1 MSMEKFGSKYGTSF
15 QNKIISALLSD
26 RSFSRQVFDI
36 IKSEYFDSEAS
47 EWLVR
52 EIMSHLEEYEKLPT
66 LDVLKVRINT
76 VDRDVLKT
84 SIVDTLKF
92 AWNHLESD
100 DLDYVKEQ
108 TLDFCKNQCIKN
120 AILDS
125 VELLEQGKYD
135 VIKKKVDD
143 AMKAGQDSNLGH
155 EYKTMIVER
164 YEDSIRNVV
173 STGWQCIDEITQG
186 GFGKGELVLFAA
198 PPGIGKSWSLVN
210 IGVAAMKLGKT
221 VAHYTLE
228 LNEGYVGQRYDAVL
242 SKIAVANLKYNME
255 DVKKSVMNV
264 KGDLIVKHYP
274 TKTASVTSLKA
285 HMDKM
290 ILRGKK
296 PDVVIVDYAD
306 LLRGPSNKERH
317 EELETIFEDLRGMA
331 GEYEI
336 PVYTA
341 SQINRSGADDDIITG
356 TKIAGSFSKMMTAD
370 FVVSLSRKIE
380 DKLAGTGRWHVIK
393 NRFGP
398 DGMTFPSKA
407 NFSTGE
413 ISIYNEDSISGQQTK
428 KEMKGGESL
437 VRKELAQKYKEMK
450 GEIDF

>member
-1 MSMEKFGSKYGTSF
+1 MEKFGSKYGTSF
-15 QNKIISALLSD
+15 QNKIISALLGD
-26 RSFSRQVFDI
+26 RSFLRQVFDI
-36 IKSEYFDSEAS
+36 LKSEYFDSDAS

-52 EIMSHLEEYEKLPT
+52 EIMSYVDEYEKLPT

-76 VDRDVLKT
+76 IDRDVLKI
-84 SIVDTLKF
+84 SVVDTLKF

-100 DLDYVKEQ
+100 DLQYVKEQ
-108 TLDFCKNQCIKN
+108 TIDFCKNQCIKN

-135 VIKKKVDD
+135 VIKQKVDD
-143 AMKAGQDSNLGH
+143 AMKAGHDSNLGH
-155 EYKTMIVER
+155 EYKTMIIER
-164 YEDSIRNVV
+164 YEDSVRNVV
-173 STGWQCIDEITQG
+173 STGWGVIDEITQG

-198 PPGIGKSWSLVN
+198 PPGIGKSWSLIN

-221 VAHYTLE
+221 VVHYTLE

-255 DVKKSVMNV
+255 DVKKSVTNV

-290 ILRGKK
+290 ILQDKR

-306 LLRGPSNKERH
+306 LLRGPSNKERY

-331 GEYEI
+331 GEYEVPI
-336 PVYTA
+336 YTA
-341 SQINRSGADDDIITG
+341 SQINRSGADDDVITG

>member
-1 MSMEKFGSKYGTSF
+1 MEKLGSKFSTSF
-15 QNKIISALLSD
+15 QNKVISSILSD
-26 RSFSRQVFDI
+26 RSFTRQIYDI
-36 IKSEYFDSEAS
+36 MKPEYFDSESS
-47 EWLVR
+47 EWLVKT
-52 EIMSHLEEYEKLPT
+52 ILKYFDDFEKMPT
-66 LDVLKVRINT
+66 LDVLKVKINT
-76 VDRDVLKT
+76 IERDVLKT
-84 SIVDTLKF
+84 SVVDTLKF

-100 DLDYVKEQ
+100 DLEFVKEQ
-108 TLDFCKNQCIKN
+108 VLDFCKNQSIKN

-125 VELLEQGKYD
+125 VPLLESGKYD
-135 VIKKKVDD
+135 MIKKNIDT
-143 AMKAGQDSNLGH
+143 AMKAGQDSDIGH
-155 EYKTMIVER
+155 EYKSMIVER
-164 YEDSIRNVV
+164 YEDTVRNVV
-173 STGWQCIDEITQG
+173 STGWQVIDEITQG
-186 GFGKGELVLFAA
+186 GFGKGELILFAA

-210 IGVAAMKLGKT
+210 IGVNAMKKGKI

-242 SKIAVANLKYNME
+242 SGVAVGNLKYNME
-255 DVKKSVMNV
+255 DVKKSVESV
-264 KGDLIVKHYP
+264 SGDLVVKHYP

-290 ILRGKK
+290 ILQGKR

-306 LLRGPSNKERH
+306 LLRGPTKEKRH
-317 EELETIFEDLRGMA
+317 EELEEIIEDLRGMA
-331 GEYEI
+331 GEYEV

-341 SQINRSGADDDIITG
+341 SQINRSGAEDDIITG

-407 NFSTGE
+407 NFSTGQ
-413 ISIYNEDSISGQQTK
+413 IHIYNDDSIDGKRTTNQ
-428 KEMKGGESL
+428 MKQGESL
-437 VRKELAQKYKEMK
+437 VRKELAQKYKEMS
-450 GEIDF
+450 GDIDF

>member
-1 MSMEKFGSKYGTSF
+1 MEKFGSKYGTSF

-52 EIMSHLEEYEKLPT
+52 EIMSYLEEYEKLPT

-198 PPGIGKSWSLVN
+198 PPGICKSWSLIN

-221 VAHYTLE
+221 VVHYTLE

-255 DVKKSVMNV
+255 DVKKSVTSV

-290 ILRGKK
+290 ILQDKR

-306 LLRGPSNKERH
+306 LLRGPSNKERY

-331 GEYEI
+331 GEYEVPI
-336 PVYTA
+336 YTA
-341 SQINRSGADDDIITG
+341 SQINRSGADDDVITG

-413 ISIYNEDSISGQQTK
+413 ISIYNEDSISGQQAK

-437 VRKELAQKYKEMK
+437 VRKELAQKYKEMR

>member
-1 MSMEKFGSKYGTSF
+1 MEKFGSKYGTSF
-15 QNKIISALLSD
+15 QNKIISALLGD
-26 RSFSRQVFDI
+26 RSFLRQVFDI
-36 IKSEYFDSEAS
+36 LKSEYFDSDAA

-52 EIMSHLEEYEKLPT
+52 EIMSYVDEYEKLPT

-76 VDRDVLKT
+76 IDRDVLKI
-84 SIVDTLKF
+84 SVVDTLKF

-100 DLDYVKEQ
+100 DLQYVKEQ
-108 TLDFCKNQCIKN
+108 TIDFCKNQCIKN

-135 VIKKKVDD
+135 VIKQKVDD
-143 AMKAGQDSNLGH
+143 AMKAGHDSNLGH
-155 EYKTMIVER
+155 EYKTMIIER
-164 YEDSIRNVV
+164 YEDSVRNVV
-173 STGWQCIDEITQG
+173 STGWGVIDEITQG

-198 PPGIGKSWSLVN
+198 PPGIGKSWSLIN

-221 VAHYTLE
+221 VVHYTLE

-255 DVKKSVMNV
+255 DVKKSVTNV

-290 ILRGKK
+290 ILQDKR

-306 LLRGPSNKERH
+306 LLRGPSNKERY

-331 GEYEI
+331 GEYEVPI
-336 PVYTA
+336 YTA
-341 SQINRSGADDDIITG
+341 SQINRSGADDDVITG

>member
-1 MSMEKFGSKYGTSF
+1 MEKFGSKYGTSF
-15 QNKIISALLSD
+15 QNKIISSLLGD
-26 RSFSRQVFDI
+26 RSFLRQVFDI
-36 IKSEYFDSEAS
+36 LKSEYFDSDAA

-52 EIMSHLEEYEKLPT
+52 EIMSYVHEYEKLPT

-76 VDRDVLKT
+76 IDRDVLKI
-84 SIVDTLKF
+84 SVVDTLKF

-100 DLDYVKEQ
+100 DLQYVKEQ
-108 TLDFCKNQCIKN
+108 TIDFCKNQCIKN

-135 VIKKKVDD
+135 VIKQKVDD
-143 AMKAGQDSNLGH
+143 AMKAGHDSNLGH

-164 YEDSIRNVV
+164 YEDSVRNVV
-173 STGWQCIDEITQG
+173 STGWGVIDEITQG

-198 PPGIGKSWSLVN
+198 PPGIGKSWSLIN

-221 VAHYTLE
+221 VVHYTLE

-255 DVKKSVMNV
+255 DVKKSVTSV
-264 KGDLIVKHYP
+264 KGDLIVKQYP

-290 ILRGKK
+290 ILQDKR

-306 LLRGPSNKERH
+306 LLRGPSNKERY

-331 GEYEI
+331 GEYEVPI
-336 PVYTA
+336 YTA
-341 SQINRSGADDDIITG
+341 SQINRSGADDDVITG

-413 ISIYNEDSISGQQTK
+413 ISIYNADSISGQQTN

>member
-1 MSMEKFGSKYGTSF
+1 MEKFGSKYGTSF
-15 QNKIISALLSD
+15 QNKIISALLGD

-36 IKSEYFDSEAS
+36 LKPEYFDSESS

-52 EIMSHLEEYEKLPT
+52 EVMSYVEEYEKLPT

-76 VDRDVLKT
+76 IDRDVLKT
-84 SIVDTLKF
+84 TVVDTLKF

-100 DLDYVKEQ
+100 DLEYVKEQ

-143 AMKAGQDSNLGH
+143 AMKAGQDSDLGH
-155 EYKTMIVER
+155 EYKTMITER

-173 STGWQCIDEITQG
+173 STGWQVIDEITQG

-255 DVKKSVMNV
+255 DVKKSVTSV

-290 ILRGKK
+290 ILQGKK
-296 PDVVIVDYAD
+296 PDV
-306 LLRGPSNKERH
+306 
-317 EELETIFEDLRGMA
+317 
-331 GEYEI
+331 
-336 PVYTA
+336 TA
-341 SQINRSGADDDIITG
+341 SQINRSGAEDDIITG